1 MFYLSEK
8 KNKNKTNMGWCYI
21 IATLIGLIASKRL
34 LG

>member
-8 KNKNKTNMGWCYI
+8 KNKNKTNMGYI